1 MRMGMTV
8 RGALAMATPGNVAV
22 GFQPTDENE
31 STERVERLDLKAL
44 QNARW
49 NVSRLRT
56 NGSPSDAQE

>member
-1 MRMGMTV
+1 
-8 RGALAMATPGNVAV
+8 MATPGNVAV

-56 NGSPSDAQE
+56 NGSPSDAKE